1 MGKKEGFD
9 LELKRSDVKLE
20 RGFCCR
26 LEKEYKI

>member
-9 LELKRSDVKLE
+9 LELERSDVKFE

-26 LEKEYKI
+26 LEKEGV